1 MKSRLIQ
8 FSVERARISFLA
20 IVGLA
25 VITGCSSG
33 MSRVQTWE
41 GTVENADQVAVLS
54 SPGAINVRE
63 VNGQLMTSFL
73 IDDLSIDYE
82 LLPGENRIVFVYK
95 TIWSKSEAVENGES
109 KVHVVE
115 TPRQTVTINAEPGE
129 TYQFQIEKPDNRRQ
143 AEALVRD
150 FSVAVVSSG
159 GQTVAT
165 SSLWTASGVASDSQK
180 AVTRAPVPDSRP
192 ATAPVDATAATTLE
206 QLKLLWGDASEEE
219 KREFLRWAFE

>member
-1 MKSRLIQ
+1 MKSRHIE
-8 FSVERARISFLA
+8 FFVERARISFLA

-25 VITGCSSG
+25 VITGCSLG

-41 GTVENADQVAVLS
+41 GTVENADQAAVLS
-54 SPGAINVRE
+54 APGVINVRE
-63 VNGQLMTSFL
+63 VNGQPMTSFL

-82 LLPGENRIVFVYK
+82 LLPGENRIVFIYK
-95 TIWSKSEAVENGES
+95 TIWSKSEAVDNDES

-165 SSLWTASGVASDSQK
+165 SSLWTASDSRK
-180 AVTRAPVPDSRP
+180 AVTRAPLPDARSV
-192 ATAPVDATAATTLE
+192 AAPVDASVATTLE